1 MGHRPKYKTKTIKFL
16 EDSIGGNL
24 DNLEF
29 GNDFFFFFNLF
40 LAALGLCCCTQAF
53 SLVAAKGATLRCSV
67 RASHCGGLSCCRA
80 QALGAWASVVVAC
93 RLSSCGARA

>member
-40 LAALGLCCCTQAF
+40 LAALGLCCCAQAF
-53 SLVAAKGATLRCSV
+53 SLVAAKGGYSSLQRAGFSLRWLVLLQSTGS
-67 RASHCGGLSCCRA
+67 RRMGFG
-80 QALGAWASVVVAC
+80 
-93 RLSSCGARA
+93 SCGMQAQ